1 MDSVLNLIKSIK
13 IPEPQI
19 DLSLISNKLYELNE
33 KAYKLEELLKNKEA
47 ASGKKKVIMH
57 RATHQEAPESLKKQ
71 QNPPNDKPLEL
82 KIECE
87 QIEPSNRSGT
97 GKEIQISELSLSLNN
112 INIYSFHPD
121 YYCLFA
127 PSNPLASPIRFTG
140 FFPSTIIYP

>member
-1 MDSVLNLIKSIK
+1 MDSVLTSIKSIK

-33 KAYKLEELLKNKEA
+33 KAYKLEELLKYKAA
-47 ASGKKKVIMH
+47 ASAKKKVIMH
-57 RATHQEAPESLKKQ
+57 RATHQAAPESLKNQ
-71 QNPPNDKPLEL
+71 QNPPNVKPLEF

-87 QIEPSNRSGT
+87 QIEPSNRSGI

-112 INIYSFHPD
+112 LNIYSFNSDH
-121 YYCLFA
+121 YCLFA
-127 PSNPLASPIRFTG
+127 PINPLASPIRFTG